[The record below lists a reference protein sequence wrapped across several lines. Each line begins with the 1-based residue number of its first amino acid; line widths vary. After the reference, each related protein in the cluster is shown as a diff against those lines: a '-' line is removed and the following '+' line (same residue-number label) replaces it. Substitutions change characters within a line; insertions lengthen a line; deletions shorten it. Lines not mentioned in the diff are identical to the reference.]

1 MPGPRKIA
9 KLNCR
14 ISDTTISIFSTYP
27 NFADSVGKIEGR
39 KPDGFGSPEGS
50 RRKPRRVASEAQKG
64 RSPEGSRLQ
73 ISNLNSVDLTLPLS
87 SSHKNLPGF
96 QNLAGLNDTSP
107 YSTVV
112 NI

>member
-1 MPGPRKIA
+1 M
-9 KLNCR
+9 
-14 ISDTTISIFSTYP
+14 
-27 NFADSVGKIEGR
+27 DSEAQKGLV
-39 KPDGFGSPEGS
+39 GSPEGS

-107 YSTVV
+107 HSTVV